1 MGEDASA
8 LTSPSPQQLR
18 EACART
24 RARIT
29 AHVDEVEARLRE
41 RVEAVVGTNAPSTA
55 QAKPGAMELLRAMNR
70 LTGPGVTA
78 TLVGAAVGY
87 FAVRPWTGRRS
98 G

>member
-1 MGEDASA
+1 MGEDASTV
-8 LTSPSPQQLR
+8 TSPSPKQLR

-29 AHVDEVEARLRE
+29 AHVDEVEARLRG
-41 RVEAVVGTNAPSTA
+41 RLEAVVGTPAPRTA
-55 QAKPGAMELLRAMNR
+55 QARPGAMELLRVMNR

-87 FAVRPWTGRRS
+87 FAVRPWTSRRS
-98 G
+98 